1 MMATSYSKPTLSRR
15 AGRAAARIWCWLLF
29 RNQQLRGWMVA
40 AGMPSGVA
48 RVAGT
53 VSLLI
58 VVGML
63 FYIAF
68 WLGIAVLATMAV
80 VCFVGCIDALDT
92 TEEARWR
99 DGVAGYGLYRGE
111 IRIDPGEQEE
121 P

>member
-1 MMATSYSKPTLSRR
+1 MSTSFSKPTLSRR
-15 AGRAAARIWCWLLF
+15 AGRAVARVWRWLLF
-29 RNQQLRGWMVA
+29 RNQRLKRWMVA

-63 FYIAF
+63 FYVAF
-68 WLGIAVLATMAV
+68 WVGIAVITTMTV
-80 VCFVGCIDALDT
+80 ICFVGCIGALDT

>member
-15 AGRAAARIWCWLLF
+15 AGRAAARVWRWLVQRDSQF
-29 RNQQLRGWMVA
+29 NEWMVA
-40 AGMPSGVA
+40 AGMPSVVA

-63 FYIAF
+63 FYVAF

-80 VCFVGCIDALDT
+80 IFFVGCIDALDT
-92 TEEARWR
+92 TEETRWR